1 MSCTKT
7 VLYLPKLYTIY
18 FLFFSD
24 YISYDFQ
31 YEVGVTRR
39 VILALILIQAEKLL
53 VSHDLV

>member
-1 MSCTKT
+1 MSPTKT

-31 YEVGVTRR
+31 YEIGKESQEESF
-39 VILALILIQAEKLL
+39 LP
-53 VSHDLV
+53 